1 MNFIKQIN
9 KPVGS
14 FSVQKYNRE
23 DARYAGGRFEKK
35 LLARFSRRASIG
47 LLAEALFHYQEEL
60 RAQAEEDRKQYEQY
74 MKDFLGCQLD
84 DMEDDFDSREN
95 LMSDYQAAIYESMD
109 VDDGYDGIEYER
121 SLDWW

>member
-35 LLARFSRRASIG
+35 LLSRFSRRMGIG
-47 LLAEALFHYQEEL
+47 FLLEALAHHQEEL
-60 RAQAEEDRKQYEQY
+60 RAQAEEDRKRDEQY
-74 MKDFLGCQLD
+74 MKDFLDCMFD
-84 DMEDDFDSREN
+84 DLEDDFDREERS
-95 LMSDYQAAIYESMD
+95 MSDYQASIYESMD
-109 VDDGYDGIEYER
+109 TDYEGFDTG
-121 SLDWW
+121 SGWF